1 MNTSVFA
8 SETERLSELY
18 DYSVLDTAAEQS
30 FDDLAKLAAHI
41 CSAPISLISLVDAD
55 RVWFKAKVGLE
66 VSEIPRID
74 GFCASA
80 IQNETLFIVG
90 DAKADVQLRAHP
102 LVEFAPTLRFYA
114 GAPLITPRG
123 YRLGTLCVMD
133 TVPRKLSEEQ
143 VAALQSLAR
152 SVVTQLEM
160 RRTNRSYQRAQEDLL
175 GIQERIT
182 TLVEQQTK
190 ELAKNNISLMELTSQ
205 LINAQDDE
213 RRRIARELHDSTGQ
227 VLVALTMTLSQMQ
240 RGSRPTNYV
249 TFQECKD
256 LVALATEEVRS
267 VSYLL
272 HPPLIE
278 EIGLSSAVTEYTKG
292 FAKRS
297 GLQIQVEIAEDLGRL
312 ADNRE
317 IVLYRIL
324 QEGLGN
330 IHRHSGSDTASVKI
344 LCVENNV
351 VMEIRD
357 QGKGLSGGAGKG
369 NELNFGVG
377 IKSMKERLRPFG
389 GSLQIE
395 SNGIGTSVRA
405 VLPRGKAAGKAAM
418 AAVQFA

>member
-1 MNTSVFA
+1 
-8 SETERLSELY
+8 
-18 DYSVLDTAAEQS
+18 
-30 FDDLAKLAAHI
+30 
-41 CSAPISLISLVDAD
+41 
-55 RVWFKAKVGLE
+55 
-66 VSEIPRID
+66 
-74 GFCASA
+74 
-80 IQNETLFIVG
+80 
-90 DAKADVQLRAHP
+90 
-102 LVEFAPTLRFYA
+102 
-114 GAPLITPRG
+114 
-123 YRLGTLCVMD
+123 
-133 TVPRKLSEEQ
+133 
-143 VAALQSLAR
+143 
-152 SVVTQLEM
+152 VVTQLEM
-160 RRTNRSYQRAQEDLL
+160 RRTSRSYQRAQEELL

-182 TLVEQQTK
+182 TLVEEQTK

-205 LINAQDDE
+205 LINTQDDE

-256 LVALATEEVRS
+256 LVALATEEIRS

-278 EIGLSSAVTEYTKG
+278 EIGLSSAVTEYVRG

-357 QGKGLSGGAGKG
+357 QGKGLSGGAGNG
-369 NELNFGVG
+369 NEPNFGVG

-395 SNGIGTSVRA
+395 SNGFGTSVRA
-405 VLPRGKAAGKAAM
+405 VLPRGKAAM